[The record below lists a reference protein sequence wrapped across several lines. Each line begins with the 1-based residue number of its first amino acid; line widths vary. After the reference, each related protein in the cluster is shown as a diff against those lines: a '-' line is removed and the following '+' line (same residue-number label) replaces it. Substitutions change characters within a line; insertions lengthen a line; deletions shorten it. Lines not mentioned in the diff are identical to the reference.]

1 MRKLQLVA
9 LLTSMMVHPSLAAT
23 VPLASLMDGTSNV
36 REDAL
41 TGSQSQISFG
51 DGGPGD
57 ADGAYDISDLSVRFG
72 TKVDIFPNENNFSV
86 GTLVYDD
93 AAATGYGVEIVGVTA
108 LNVDLTNDISNLPM
122 ILAGNP
128 GSFVFG
134 DPDGGDTVTLTDG
147 VVTGI
152 NVDVEVGF
160 TVDFSAFGQAP
171 VTWAGTFSVEGN
183 ELSLAIDDTMPVVT
197 PFGVLQSNLIWDLRG
212 SVNAVVDQSRLLAGI
227 DDFSDGS
234 PLNWTKGSQHASS
247 DLPANIPD
255 GGPSG
260 GGDNYLSY
268 TADTSVRMIIFNRD
282 KQWSGDYV
290 SAGVKAIQ
298 MDVRNDSD
306 SEFQLR
312 MGFNNAVGRA
322 GTWWVSGEA
331 VVVPASSEWVTV
343 VIPVSQ
349 SALTRVF
356 GSDDYTSVMS
366 DVRSV
371 RILSSALPDY
381 RGDRIDGT
389 LCLDNI
395 SVSAE
400 PAPYVPEAGS
410 LMVSFTG
417 GLSVENFTGPD
428 SISPFVAGNALSA
441 FIASTN
447 ELDVLRVDGQF
458 YLEGWDGTDGTF
470 TTNVTPG
477 AKFFLHSPLLERL
490 ETDTWRAEGAS
501 NHGTQTGAGADI
513 SQRKKFLLPTAS
525 TYGSASVTVEN
536 GVPTSLTYAL
546 DFSTEGVPG
555 FEGTALE
562 VVEFQ
567 TISLDSGNA
576 VFGAPETYTIGTDDD
591 DAPYGF
597 NTVLT
602 AGSHPAGV
610 LSGTVINTTR
620 GMLRN
625 EINNNTDEAGGNTAN
640 ISSNGR
646 LDGAVY
652 FDEELNSYRYHPSA
666 ASPAEGEVYLADPFA
681 NESGVLTVFTATG
694 LDVSVS
700 AEPVLPVIDQWTLDN
715 FGANP
720 GEEAGSDGNPD
731 LDDLNNLLEFA
742 FGTDPNAA
750 DSTGLVVTDG
760 QTLTTGTPVLATST
774 VGNGVN
780 FTVRF
785 IRRVDAESVGL
796 AYSVQFSRDVADW
809 QTSDQLPILVAVEG
823 NYEVVEVDFPYA
835 LSDGRKPQFFRVLA
849 ELSN

>member
-1 MRKLQLVA
+1 M
-9 LLTSMMVHPSLAAT
+9 
-23 VPLASLMDGTSNV
+23 
-36 REDAL
+36 
-41 TGSQSQISFG
+41 
-51 DGGPGD
+51 
-57 ADGAYDISDLSVRFG
+57 
-72 TKVDIFPNENNFSV
+72 
-86 GTLVYDD
+86 
-93 AAATGYGVEIVGVTA
+93 
-108 LNVDLTNDISNLPM
+108 
-122 ILAGNP
+122 
-128 GSFVFG
+128 
-134 DPDGGDTVTLTDG
+134 
-147 VVTGI
+147 
-152 NVDVEVGF
+152 
-160 TVDFSAFGQAP
+160 
-171 VTWAGTFSVEGN
+171 
-183 ELSLAIDDTMPVVT
+183 
-197 PFGVLQSNLIWDLRG
+197 
-212 SVNAVVDQSRLLAGI
+212 
-227 DDFSDGS
+227 
-234 PLNWTKGSQHASS
+234 
-247 DLPANIPD
+247 
-255 GGPSG
+255 
-260 GGDNYLSY
+260 
-268 TADTSVRMIIFNRD
+268 
-282 KQWSGDYV
+282 
-290 SAGVKAIQ
+290 
-298 MDVRNDSD
+298 
-306 SEFQLR
+306 
-312 MGFNNAVGRA
+312 
-322 GTWWVSGEA
+322 
-331 VVVPASSEWVTV
+331 
-343 VIPVSQ
+343 
-349 SALTRVF
+349 
-356 GSDDYTSVMS
+356 
-366 DVRSV
+366 
-371 RILSSALPDY
+371 
-381 RGDRIDGT
+381 
-389 LCLDNI
+389 
-395 SVSAE
+395 SAE
-400 PAPYVPEAGS
+400 PVPFVPEAGS

-646 LDGAVY
+646 LDGAV
-652 FDEELNSYRYHPSA
+652 LPSA

-700 AEPVLPVIDQWTLDN
+700 AEPVLPEIDQWTLDN

-720 GEEAGSDGNPD
+720 GEEAGSDANPD

-750 DSTGLVVTDG
+750 DSTGLVVIDG
-760 QTLTTGTPVLATST
+760 QTLTTGTPVLST
-774 VGNGVN
+774 LTVNDQVN

-785 IRRVDAESVGL
+785 IRRVDADSAGL
-796 AYSVQFSRDVADW
+796 IYNVQFSRDVAEW
-809 QTSDQLPILVAVEG
+809 ETTDQLPILVATQG
-823 NYEVVEVDFPYA
+823 DYEVVEVNFPFA
-835 LSDGRKPQFFRVLA
+835 LSNGRKPQFFRVLA